1 MSARPCARTCC
12 FLFGLAACGSVTE
25 TDRSAQSAAAAELRA
40 LTDELV
46 TAVPLE
52 WPRLVDRLTQLA
64 LGDALATVLIEAA
77 LRNPDRLGAECALAL
92 AATHA
97 STTAPE
103 LLLQVLDHPRA
114 TPAVAARAALCLRP
128 GATASTLA
136 ELSTRMQDRRRPTL
150 VRTAAATVLLDHGER
165 ELAVDFL
172 CAVLLA
178 GTNGGGAVREAYG
191 IADDSR
197 WALERTLALEA
208 LERNSDGVRFDLR
221 ADSDWPTLIAGAARI
236 RTHFGR
242 SDG

>member
-1 MSARPCARTCC
+1 MSARLSARTCC
-12 FLFGLAACGSVTE
+12 FLFGLAACGSVT
-25 TDRSAQSAAAAELRA
+25 DSDRAARSAGATELRA
-40 LTDELV
+40 LADELV

-52 WPRLVDRLTQLA
+52 WPQLVDRLTKRADGDSLA
-64 LGDALATVLIEAA
+64 PVLIEAA

-92 AATHA
+92 AATQPN
-97 STTAPE
+97 TTAPE
-103 LLLQVLDHPRA
+103 LLLQVLDQPRA
-114 TPAVAARAALCLRP
+114 TAAVAARAALCLRP

-136 ELSTRMQDRRRPTL
+136 ELSKRVQDRRRPTL
-150 VRTAAATVLLDHGER
+150 VRTAAATVLIDHGDR

-178 GTNGGGAVREAYG
+178 GTNGGGAVREAFG

-208 LERNSDGVRFDLR
+208 LERNSGGVRFDLR